1 MIETSEKIDVYGP
14 YKVADL
20 SPMMLQWH
28 EIKSS
33 CPDALLLF
41 RLGDFYEAFYDDA
54 EILANACSVTLT
66 KRQDVPMAGVPQHML
81 PTYLDRLIQKGI
93 MVSIA
98 EQIEDPKSA
107 KGIVKRALT
116 RVESPA
122 TYAGFVEQKVTRKNY
137 FASIC
142 QLKTHFGLA
151 LIDLS
156 TQNATVFELENQ
168 SSLLDILIQK
178 QPRELLIDSKFEE
191 RGSAI
196 LEEIQRNFSLRITR
210 ARSHYF
216 QHDNAVRFLL
226 DHFGILQ
233 LDGLGL
239 NGKIATINATAALLS
254 YLKDHQQ
261 NIEPIRVLQIETLTD
276 HLLIDHRTDRHL
288 HISSSL
294 LSFLD
299 TTVTGMGARLFKEVL
314 ERPLI
319 ESSGIIDRQNRTQ
332 ALMKK
337 PLIVAE
343 ISKILERVHDLERIL
358 YRLHFCA
365 ASTKELLLIHSS
377 LKAVERLVPLFVHFK
392 CDESKKLIDAL
403 PDFSS
408 LVHLLDNELEIPS
421 VSGPSDRIFKK
432 GVHPQIDALRDFS
445 MKGDQWLIDYQERLK
460 LELDIKTLK
469 VSFTR
474 AFGYYIEVS
483 RAQSNKIPESFIR
496 RQTLV
501 QQERYITKE
510 LQEFEEKCLF
520 AEDTLKKLEE
530 NALRS
535 LIERVLK
542 ELPLLK
548 RVAEGVAWIDVYTAF
563 VRIAQKEGYVCPKI
577 LHHGPFVIEEGRHPL
592 VETLMPYKSFI
603 PNSLCLNET
612 NRLALI
618 TGPNMG
624 GKSTYIRQS
633 ALIILMAQMGCFVP
647 AKRVELVPF
656 DRIFSRIGAHDDL
669 YRGQSTFMVEMAET
683 AEILNNLTYRS
694 FVILDEIGRGTSTY
708 DGISIAWSVLE
719 FLAQSVKKPK
729 TLFATHYSELT
740 GCMDEIDG
748 VFNLKV
754 LVKESLSGIL
764 FSYKLVEGSTDKSYG
779 IHVAKLAG
787 LPPQIISRA
796 MDILKTYEKQRPTK
810 PTQKGYSLKE
820 QIVIF

>member
-1 MIETSEKIDVYGP
+1 MIEILENPVVYGP
-14 YKVADL
+14 YKVTEL

-28 EIKSS
+28 QIKSS

-41 RLGDFYEAFYDDA
+41 RLGDFYEAFYNDA
-54 EILANACSVTLT
+54 EALANACSVTLT
-66 KRQDVPMAGVPQHML
+66 KRQEVPMAGVPQHML

-98 EQIEDPKSA
+98 EQVEDPKST

-122 TYAGFVEQKVTRKNY
+122 TYAGFVEQKVVRKNY

-142 QLKTHFGLA
+142 QLKNHYGVA

-156 TQNATVFELENQ
+156 TQYASVYELENQ
-168 SSLLDILIQK
+168 NTLLDILIQK
-178 QPRELLIDSKFEE
+178 QPRELLIESKFEE
-191 RGSAI
+191 RAGSL
-196 LEEIQRNFSLRITR
+196 LEEIQRHFSPRII
-210 ARSHYF
+210 AAKSHYF

-226 DHFGILQ
+226 NHFEILQ

-239 NGKIATINATAALLS
+239 NGKIATINASAALLS

-261 NIEPIRVLQIETLTD
+261 NIDTIKTLQIESLTD
-276 HLLIDHRTDRHL
+276 HLVIDHRTDRHL

-299 TTVTGMGARLFKEVL
+299 TTVTGMGGRLFKEIL
-314 ERPLI
+314 EKPLI
-319 ESSGIIDRQNRTQ
+319 ESSQIIHRQRTTQ
-332 ALMKK
+332 ALGTK
-337 PLIVAE
+337 PVLVAE
-343 ISKILERVHDLERIL
+343 VSRLLEKVHDLERIS
-358 YRLHFCA
+358 YRLFFA
-365 ASTKELLLIHSS
+365 PASTKELLLIHSS
-377 LKAVERLVPLFVHFK
+377 LKAVEQLPQLFSRFQTELTDRL
-392 CDESKKLIDAL
+392 IQTL
-403 PDFSS
+403 PDFIS
-408 LVHLLDNELEIPS
+408 LLDLLDTELEIPNS
-421 VSGPSDRIFKK
+421 FLATGRIFKK
-432 GVHPQIDALRDFS
+432 GVYPQIDALRDFS
-445 MKGDQWLIDYQERLK
+445 EKGDQWLIDYQERLR

-483 RAQSNKIPESFIR
+483 RAQSAKIPVHFIR

-530 NALRS
+530 NALKS

-548 RVAEGVAWIDVYTAF
+548 MVAQCIAWIDVYTAF
-563 VRIAQKEGYVCPKI
+563 VRIAQKEGYVCPI
-577 LHHGPFVIEEGRHPL
+577 ITEEGAFVIEEGRHPL
-592 VETLMPYKSFI
+592 VETLLSYKSFI
-603 PNSLCLNET
+603 PNSLTLSES

-647 AKRVELVPF
+647 AKKVELVPF

-683 AEILNNLTYRS
+683 AEILNNLTDRS

-708 DGISIAWSVLE
+708 DGISIARSVLE
-719 FLAQSVKKPK
+719 YLALSNKKPK

-740 GCMDEIDG
+740 DCMGEMDG

-754 LVKESLSGIL
+754 LVKESLNGIH

-787 LPPQIISRA
+787 LPAQVISRA
-796 MDILKTYEKQRPTK
+796 IDILKTYEKPSSLK
-810 PTQKGYSLKE
+810 PTQKGCSFKE

>member
-1 MIETSEKIDVYGP
+1 MIETVEKPDVYGP
-14 YKVADL
+14 YKVAEL

-28 EIKSS
+28 QIKAS

-41 RLGDFYEAFYDDA
+41 RLGDFYEAFYNDA
-54 EILANACSVTLT
+54 ETLANACSVTLT
-66 KRQDVPMAGVPQHML
+66 KRQEVPMAGVPQHML

-98 EQIEDPKSA
+98 EQVEDPKST
-107 KGIVKRALT
+107 KGIVKRVLT
-116 RVESPA
+116 RIESPA
-122 TYAGFVEQKVTRKNY
+122 TYAGFVEQKVVRKNF
-137 FASIC
+137 FASIY
-142 QLKTHFGLA
+142 QLKNHFGVA

-156 TQNATVFELENQ
+156 TQYATVYELENQ
-168 SSLLDILIQK
+168 NTLLDILIQK
-178 QPRELLIDSKFEE
+178 QPREILIESKFEE
-191 RGSAI
+191 RASSL
-196 LEEIQRNFSLRITR
+196 LEEIQRHFTPRIIT
-210 ARSHYF
+210 AKSHYF

-226 DHFGILQ
+226 NHFEILQ

-261 NIEPIRVLQIETLTD
+261 NIDTIKTLQIESLTD
-276 HLLIDHRTDRHL
+276 HLVIDHRTDRHL

-299 TTVTGMGARLFKEVL
+299 TTVTGMGGRLFKEIL
-314 ERPLI
+314 E
-319 ESSGIIDRQNRTQ
+319 
-332 ALMKK
+332 K
-337 PLIVAE
+337 PLVDSSKIIHRQRTTLALGAKPVLVAE
-343 ISKILERVHDLERIL
+343 VSRLLDKVHDLERIL
-358 YRLHFCA
+358 YRLFFA
-365 ASTKELLLIHSS
+365 PPSTKELLLIHSS
-377 LKAVERLVPLFVHFK
+377 LKAVEQLPQLFSRFHTELT
-392 CDESKKLIDAL
+392 DQLIQTL
-403 PDFSS
+403 PDFSAL
-408 LVHLLDNELEIPS
+408 LVLLDSELEIPDS
-421 VSGPSDRIFKK
+421 TPTAGRIFKK

-445 MKGDQWLIDYQERLK
+445 EKGDQWLIDYQERLRV
-460 LELDIKTLK
+460 ELDIKTLK

-483 RAQSNKIPESFIR
+483 RAQSAKIPDTFIR

-530 NALRS
+530 NALKS
-535 LIERVLK
+535 LIEQVLK

-548 RVAEGVAWIDVYTAF
+548 AVAQCVAWIDVYTAF
-563 VRIAQKEGYVCPKI
+563 VRISQKEGYVCPTI
-577 LHHGPFVIEEGRHPL
+577 LKEGPLVIEEGRHPL
-592 VETLMPYKSFI
+592 IEALLSYKSFI
-603 PNSLCLNET
+603 PNSLTLTEN

-647 AKRVELVPF
+647 AKKVDLAPF

-683 AEILNNLTYRS
+683 AEILNNLTDRS

-708 DGISIAWSVLE
+708 DGISIARSVLE
-719 FLAQSVKKPK
+719 YLALSNKKPK

-740 GCMDEIDG
+740 DCMGEMDG

-754 LVKESLSGIL
+754 LVKESLNGIH

-787 LPPQIISRA
+787 LPPQVISRA
-796 MDILKTYEKQRPTK
+796 IDILKTYEKSSSK
-810 PTQKGYSLKE
+810 PTQKGCSFKE

>member
-1 MIETSEKIDVYGP
+1 MIETVEKTDVYGP
-14 YKVADL
+14 YKVAEL

-28 EIKSS
+28 QIKSS

-41 RLGDFYEAFYDDA
+41 RLGDFYEAFYNDA
-54 EILANACSVTLT
+54 EALANACSVTLT
-66 KRQDVPMAGVPQHML
+66 KRQEVPMAGVPHHML

-98 EQIEDPKSA
+98 EQVEDPKST

-122 TYAGFVEQKVTRKNY
+122 TYAGFVEQKVVRKNF

-142 QLKTHFGLA
+142 QLKNHFGVA

-156 TQNATVFELENQ
+156 TQYATVYELENQ
-168 SSLLDILIQK
+168 STLLDILIQK
-178 QPRELLIDSKFEE
+178 QPREILIESKFEE
-191 RGSAI
+191 RASSL
-196 LEEIQRNFSLRITR
+196 LEEIQRHFSPRIIS
-210 ARSHYF
+210 AKSHYF

-226 DHFGILQ
+226 NHFEILQ

-261 NIEPIRVLQIETLTD
+261 NIDTIKTLHIESLSD
-276 HLLIDHRTDRHL
+276 HLVIDHRTDRHL

-294 LSFLD
+294 LNFLD
-299 TTVTGMGARLFKEVL
+299 TTVTGMGGRLFKEIL
-314 ERPLI
+314 EKPLI
-319 ESSGIIDRQNRTQ
+319 DSQQIIHRQRTTQ
-332 ALMKK
+332 ALATK
-337 PLIVAE
+337 PVLVAE
-343 ISKILERVHDLERIL
+343 VSRLLEKVHDLERIL
-358 YRLHFCA
+358 YRLFFA
-365 ASTKELLLIHSS
+365 PASTKELLLIHSS
-377 LKAVERLVPLFVHFK
+377 LKAVEQLPLLFSRFQTELTDRLVQT
-392 CDESKKLIDAL
+392 L

-408 LVHLLDNELEIPS
+408 LLNLLDSELEIPTS
-421 VSGPSDRIFKK
+421 PSTTERIFKK
-432 GVHPQIDALRDFS
+432 GVYPQIDALRDFS
-445 MKGDQWLIDYQERLK
+445 EKGDQWLIDYQERLRV
-460 LELDIKTLK
+460 ELDIKTLK

-483 RAQSNKIPESFIR
+483 RAQSAKIPDSFIR

-501 QQERYITKE
+501 QQERYITQE

-530 NALRS
+530 NALKS

-548 RVAEGVAWIDVYTAF
+548 MVAHCVAWIDVYTAF
-563 VRIAQKEGYVCPKI
+563 VRIAQKEGYVCPTI
-577 LHHGPFVIEEGRHPL
+577 LEEGSFVIEEGRHPL
-592 VETLMPYKSFI
+592 VETLLSYKSFI
-603 PNSLCLNET
+603 PNSLILSAT

-633 ALIILMAQMGCFVP
+633 ALILLMAQMGCFVP
-647 AKRVELVPF
+647 AKKVEVVPF

-683 AEILNNLTYRS
+683 AEILNNLTDRS

-708 DGISIAWSVLE
+708 DGISIARSVLE
-719 FLAQSVKKPK
+719 YLALSNKKPK

-740 GCMDEIDG
+740 DCMGEMDG

-754 LVKESLSGIL
+754 LVKESLNGIH

-787 LPPQIISRA
+787 LPPQVISRA
-796 MDILKTYEKQRPTK
+796 IDILKTYEKPSSIK
-810 PTQKGYSLKE
+810 STQKGCSFKE